1 MTIDIATACQPDWRA
16 RGYWLDTTTGTAPA
30 VGGNTGQ
37 FYCDAV
43 ANDFHAAWLMGLI
56 RDQNP
61 DEYIRYKNDAQ
72 DDGIDLDEWLSIAV
86 DGNAPGWGK

>member
-1 MTIDIATACQPDWRA
+1 
-16 RGYWLDTTTGTAPA
+16 
-30 VGGNTGQ
+30 
-37 FYCDAV
+37 CDAV